1 MQFLNAVRI
10 VVCTSSSVLWS
21 IAAVA
26 SSNTIIRLFRISARA
41 KHRSC
46 LWPTLFIKYSSILS
60 YFQRFNYLNA
70 IYIYLR
76 LSPPSLHSNMRPFS
90 SERANSLRWT
100 CSRAD
105 HNSWSEWLS
114 NGSKFIRSEPEKT
127 IGSWGMMLILC
138 LKSCNPISL
147 IFTSSISISPSDD
160 SSSRNRAI
168 ERLDFPAPVLPTI
181 PICIFIP
188 NQTLLI

>member
-26 SSNTIIRLFRISARA
+26 SSNTIILLFRIRARA
-41 KHRSC
+41 KHKSC
-46 LWPTLFIKYSSILS
+46 RWPTLFIQ
-60 YFQRFNYLNA
+60 FQRFKSKISASLLF
-70 IYIYLR
+70 YIYLR

-90 SERANSLRWT
+90 SERVNSLRWT

-105 HNSWSEWLS
+105 HNSWSEWVS
-114 NGSKFIRSEPEKT
+114 NGSKFMRSEPEKM
-127 IGSWGMMLILC
+127 IGSCGMMLILC

-147 IFTSSISISPSDD
+147 IFTSSISISPSED

-181 PICIFIP
+181 PIYILYHIKHY
-188 NQTLLI
+188 